1 MSIRTPVVLT
11 EPDRFFLKA
20 PHPKQRQYEALR
32 ARFVEARSS
41 QEVARDF
48 GYSAGAFRVLC
59 HAFLRDPSPSFFVS
73 SRPGPRSQPKKSA
86 ARSLVVL
93 LRKQNHSIYEISELL
108 KERKLSLS
116 PTAVREV
123 LKAEGFAALPRRL
136 DEERPSTRGPPLNP
150 SPMCVAFPSPHVGSL
165 LAV

>member
-11 EPDRFFLKA
+11 EPDRFFLE
-20 PHPKQRQYEALR
+20 PRHPKQRQYEALR

-59 HAFLRDPSPSFFVS
+59 HAFLRDPSLSFFVS

-108 KERKLSLS
+108 KESFRSLSSSLIKERKLSLS
-116 PTAVREV
+116 P
-123 LKAEGFAALPRRL
+123 
-136 DEERPSTRGPPLNP
+136 
-150 SPMCVAFPSPHVGSL
+150 
-165 LAV
+165 